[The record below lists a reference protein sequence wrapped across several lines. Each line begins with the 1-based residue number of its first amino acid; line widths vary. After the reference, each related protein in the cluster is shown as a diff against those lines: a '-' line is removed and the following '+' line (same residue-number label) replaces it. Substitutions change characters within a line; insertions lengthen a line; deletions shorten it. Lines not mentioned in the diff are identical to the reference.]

1 MDAYPFL
8 LLGHLL
14 LLVFWLG
21 TDIGVFLAAR
31 ISERDDLGVE
41 ARVTVLGLGMVLDRL
56 PRSCLVLIIPSGFL
70 LAQNSG
76 LLALEPV
83 WHVAMWL
90 LAAAWLALLWT
101 GFLTKDQALQGR
113 CMLANLVLNGLMAL
127 AAGLG
132 SWWLWGAEQAPAWL
146 ALKLS
151 AVAAI
156 FAAGV
161 WLDVQFRPAV
171 AAFGEIDTG
180 GATSELNDRYRKAIA
195 PVYLSVLTI
204 YALVLVASGL
214 GVFKPG

>member
-76 LLALEPV
+76 LLTLEPV

-90 LAAAWLALLWT
+90 VAAAWLVLLWI
-101 GFLTKDQALQGR
+101 GFLTKNQALQAR
-113 CMLANLVLNGLMAL
+113 CMLVNLLLNGLMAL
-127 AAGLG
+127 VAGLG
-132 SWWLWGAEQAPAWL
+132 GWWLWAAAEMPAWL

-156 FAAGV
+156 FAVGV

-171 AAFGEIDTG
+171 VAFGEIAAA
-180 GATSELNDRYRKAIA
+180 GATPERNDRYRRAIA
-195 PVYLSVLTI
+195 PVYLAVLTI

>member
-132 SWWLWGAEQAPAWL
+132 SWWLWAAEQAPAWL

-171 AAFGEIDTG
+171 AAFGEIATG

>member
-1 MDAYPFL
+1 
-8 LLGHLL
+8 
-14 LLVFWLG
+14 
-21 TDIGVFLAAR
+21 
-31 ISERDDLGVE
+31 
-41 ARVTVLGLGMVLDRL
+41 
-56 PRSCLVLIIPSGFL
+56 
-70 LAQNSG
+70 
-76 LLALEPV
+76 
-83 WHVAMWL
+83 
-90 LAAAWLALLWT
+90 
-101 GFLTKDQALQGR
+101 
-113 CMLANLVLNGLMAL
+113 GLMAL

-132 SWWLWGAEQAPAWL
+132 SWWLWAAEQAPAWL

-171 AAFGEIDTG
+171 AAFGEIATG

>member
-21 TDIGVFLAAR
+21 TDIGVFLAAKV
-31 ISERDDLGVE
+31 SERDDLGVE

-56 PRSCLVLIIPSGFL
+56 PRTCLVLIIPSGFL

-76 LLALEPV
+76 VLTLEFV
-83 WHVAMWL
+83 WHAAMWL
-90 LAAAWLALLWT
+90 LAAVWLVLLWI
-101 GFLTKDQALQGR
+101 GFLSKNQSLQAR
-113 CMLANLVLNGLMAL
+113 CMGVNLILNGLMAVV
-127 AAGLG
+127 AGLG
-132 SWWLWGAEQAPAWL
+132 SWWLWAAAGMPAWL

-151 AVAAI
+151 VVAAI
-156 FAAGV
+156 FAVGV

-171 AAFGEIDTG
+171 AAFGAIATQ
-180 GATSELNDRYRKAIA
+180 GATPELNDRYRRAIG

>member
-76 LLALEPV
+76 LLALEPA

-132 SWWLWGAEQAPAWL
+132 SWWLWAAEQAPAWL

-171 AAFGEIDTG
+171 AAFGEIATG